1 MCDQYDREFPFFF
14 HLVRKR
20 CEQLGLESYWTD
32 STNISPT
39 QIWLTVVPPWKLPER
54 LSICPTGKE
63 SMHRSKSMLCCGII
77 KNRSPSSPVK
87 NKYSKKIGNNLLVH
101 TKPMTFQYKQ
111 PYDKT
116 GFLPFVGKTIV
127 IHIRLT
133 LRLCEVPI
141 QLLSFSSVSVP
152 KTALFYNAETK
163 YKPYKEACACM
174 AMYFRSWIWNQIT
187 YLTTNWISLR

>member
-1 MCDQYDREFPFFF
+1 MKTAGKIKHMSYG
-14 HLVRKR
+14 KR
-20 CEQLGLESYWTD
+20 
-32 STNISPT
+32 
-39 QIWLTVVPPWKLPER
+39 V
-54 LSICPTGKE
+54 
-63 SMHRSKSMLCCGII
+63 HARSQKHIYNMLCCGII
-77 KNRSPSSPVK
+77 K

-111 PYDKT
+111 PCDKT
-116 GFLPFVGKTIV
+116 GFFPFVGKTIV

-163 YKPYKEACACM
+163 YKPYKEACACL
-174 AMYFRSWIWNQIT
+174 AMYFRS
-187 YLTTNWISLR
+187 LF